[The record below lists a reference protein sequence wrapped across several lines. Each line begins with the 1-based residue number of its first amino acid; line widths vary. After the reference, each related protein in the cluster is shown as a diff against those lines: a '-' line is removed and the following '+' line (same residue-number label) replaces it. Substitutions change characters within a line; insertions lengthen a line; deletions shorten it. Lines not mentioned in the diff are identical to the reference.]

1 MASSCITSCQIDG
14 DKVETVTN
22 FIFLDSTITVDSDCS
37 HEIKRKAM
45 VNLYSIFKGR
55 DITLPTKIHAVKT
68 LIFPIVMYRIESW
81 TIKKVECQR
90 INAFKLW
97 CWKRLLGVPW
107 TVRRSKLKQRELTL
121 NIHWKNWCWSWSS
134 NTLTTW
140 CKELTHWKRPWGW
153 VRLRAGGEGGDT
165 GWDDWIAS
173 LTQWIWVW
181 AHSWR

>member
-37 HEIKRKAM
+37 HEIKKAM

-90 INAFKLW
+90 TNAFKLW
-97 CWKRLLGVPW
+97 C
-107 TVRRSKLKQRELTL
+107 
-121 NIHWKNWCWSWSS
+121 
-134 NTLTTW
+134 
-140 CKELTHWKRPWGW
+140 
-153 VRLRAGGEGGDT
+153 
-165 GWDDWIAS
+165 
-173 LTQWIWVW
+173 
-181 AHSWR
+181 